1 MISRYI
7 FVLKWICIPLNPV
20 YLLKFYV
27 KKSQY
32 LLAIFMIKNM
42 SRINFF
48 NEKEN
53 ENDNDNDNENDQ
65 CLHRLNKIYFK
76 AHK

>member
-1 MISRYI
+1 MYTVKPCI
-7 FVLKWICIPLNPV
+7 FIETLCK
-20 YLLKFYV
+20 
-27 KKSQY
+27 KKS
-32 LLAIFMIKNM
+32 IFTCYICDKKHM

>member
-1 MISRYI
+1 
-7 FVLKWICIPLNPV
+7 
-20 YLLKFYV
+20 
-27 KKSQY
+27 
-32 LLAIFMIKNM
+32 M